1 MTRRG
6 REIETLLLTMYAAVP
21 LYFTAAIGALP
32 LIAFHAVMAG
42 TALRI
47 ASGRGPNLLPPLLM
61 RILAIAYVP
70 FYFIDA
76 AVISRSAIAAS
87 THLVLFISA
96 YQPIESVTRHNQAQR
111 LLTTALIFIASLATS
126 THISIILFVVGFTF
140 LMFREMIYVS
150 HMETVRSIQHK
161 YALAPASRAAVFY
174 LAGTTFLGGLLFP
187 VLPRLRNPVVQ
198 GYMGA
203 LQNATTGLSDSID
216 FNESRTSNPDP
227 SVVARVWMGQEAIPF
242 FTPLRLKGAV
252 YDRYERNRFF
262 QTRDEFREIRPQRGA
277 YRVARPLG
285 FSRSA
290 RIQQRLIRNS
300 RLFLPVGTHAVSGLP
315 QLYEGPS
322 RDTFMS
328 FVGRGQIV
336 NYEVAM
342 ARQVAPLRQ
351 RSARVTWQPTDQA
364 IVAMARQIVGTA
376 TTNEDKAAQIERYL
390 LRNFEYHQRPED
402 IGKDKMSVEEF
413 LLRERR
419 GHCEYFA
426 AGMVALLGAVEV
438 PARIVGGFYGG
449 QMNPLTGYFIVRN
462 EDAHA
467 WVEVWDGSHWVTY
480 DPTPP
485 SLRPGGSQSGLL
497 RQYLT
502 AISDSVNYFWD
513 RYILTF
519 GLGDQIALFA
529 EAITRVRDT
538 FRTARETLARTVEVM
553 TSPVGIVVVA
563 GIAAAIFG
571 GISIGRRRRSAFN
584 DLARHLRH
592 YGVEVGDSMTAEEAL
607 IALRQSDPQAAAA
620 LEPLILLYEEH
631 EFSKRRNPALRRE
644 LRRRLARLNGAPALA
659 GKGTG

>member
-1 MTRRG
+1 MSRRG
-6 REIETLLLTMYAAVP
+6 REIETLLLTMFAAVP
-21 LYFTAAIGALP
+21 LYFTAAIGPLP

-42 TALRI
+42 TALRV
-47 ASGRGPNLLPPLLM
+47 ASGRGPDFIPPILM
-61 RILAIAYVP
+61 RILAIGYVP

-111 LLTTALIFIASLATS
+111 LLTTSLIFIASLATS
-126 THISIILFVVGFTF
+126 THISIILFVVAFTF

-227 SVVARVWMGQEAIPF
+227 SVVARVWMGREAIPF

-252 YDRYERNRFF
+252 YDRYDRNRFS
-262 QTRDEFREIRPQRGA
+262 QSRDEFREIRPRRGVF
-277 YRVARPLG
+277 RVAQPLG
-285 FSRSA
+285 FSRTA
-290 RIQQRLIRNS
+290 RIQQRLIKGS
-300 RLFLPVGTHAVSGLP
+300 RLFLPVGTYSVAGIP
-315 QLYEGPS
+315 QLYEGPT

-328 FVGRGQIV
+328 FMGRGQIV
-336 NYEVAM
+336 NYDVAM
-342 ARQVAPLRQ
+342 SRDVAPLRT
-351 RSARVTWQPTDQA
+351 RPVRVMWRPTDPA
-364 IVAMARQIVGTA
+364 IVSMAQQIVGAA
-376 TTNEDKAAQIERYL
+376 TTNEDKAGNIERYL

-402 IGKDKMSVEEF
+402 IGKERMSVEEF

-426 AGMVALLGAVEV
+426 AGMVALLGAVDV

-449 QMNPLTGYFIVRN
+449 RMNPLAGYFIVRN

-485 SLRPGGSQSGLL
+485 SLRPGGSQAGLL
-497 RQYLT
+497 GQYLT

-513 RYILTF
+513 RYVLTY

-529 EAITRVRDT
+529 EAITRVRDS
-538 FRTARETLARTVEVM
+538 FRIARATLARTAEVM
-553 TSPVGIVVVA
+553 TSPLGIIVGA
-563 GIAAAIFG
+563 AIAASIFG
-571 GISIGRRRRSAFN
+571 GISLGRRRRSAFH
-584 DLARHLRH
+584 DLARHLRL
-592 YGVEVGDSMTAEEAL
+592 YGIEVRDSMTAEEAL
-607 IALRQSDPQAAAA
+607 IQLRRSDPQAAAA
-620 LEPLILLYEEH
+620 LEPLISLYEEQ
-631 EFSKRRNPALRRE
+631 EFSKRQNPALRRE
-644 LRRRLARLNGAPALA
+644 LRRRLASLQV
-659 GKGTG
+659 